1 VGTRWQP
8 ANKSHLGAGTHWL
21 RTKKTREKQQ
31 ECQAQGLEVVSP
43 RLARCEQW
51 EQRASFHN
59 RAHRRDH
66 ENREWRFVYTVFHL
80 FPPSRRIAQPIRKG
94 IGGVVFILYD
104 T

>member
-66 ENREWRFVYTVFHL
+66 ENREWRFVYAVFHL